1 MLGSIIAL
9 CQRAPGVLALKF
21 IFKPFSLV
29 AKRTSARC
37 ILTAVSCLLLA
48 FAITV
53 MFLSS
58 AHAQTSNQPVENL
71 PRLSLHPGEDATSI
85 ARHLRYT
92 NIEDVELSIGD
103 IKTKDTELKS
113 LPTDV
118 IQFGPAKDAIY
129 VRLNVENI
137 ADTDG
142 SWILFTG
149 RGSLTGIRIWRL
161 DGTPSLLF
169 DGTNKADLISNL
181 RTYQAFSAEI
191 GLAAGEE
198 ADIAIL
204 FSSAD
209 TTYLPLKLQTFRHY
223 FSDRRANIAMVS
235 AVVCGTLVLIFL
247 NLFFFRIT
255 GQSEFFWLALA
266 EIALAFN
273 TVHAEGYTTIFAFAT
288 HPILGMAFGD
298 IVKCAFAAFMAQ
310 FARTFVSTEQE
321 LPRIDLCLRIIIFAA
336 LTNILV
342 QMGASIWSESVRNYL
357 FYSAWL
363 IVVLSALFLPYVAI
377 VATRQLGREYWPL
390 ILAWGSLALYIFY
403 TAIASSGVI
412 SGLPV
417 LWHLAGPVGLFEA
430 FMATIALGLHIRAI
444 QVEKSALGIKLN
456 NSLIERLAISER
468 TVKLERER
476 ASALA
481 SLTDQNSLLHASG
494 HDMRQVVSVIQS
506 SAKALKRGYIGE
518 NFEELPELL
527 LASAGYLEDIAAT
540 SMSAS
545 VPEGSS
551 ADIVAL
557 SGTKIDELL
566 KPIERIY
573 RQVCREEKLD
583 FFVHPQPEI
592 FIVTDRALV
601 LRTLSNLLSNAVKF
615 SNPGGRIDLSVEM
628 ESHHV
633 IIEIMDRGR
642 GVSDAIAK
650 RLNSDVALGV
660 RENDDVAGTG
670 WGFAQSRTM
679 INRLDGSLEI
689 SGRNEGGCCVR
700 IKLPLATEELSF
712 CSSIALQDKF
722 QEAGL
727 DIGLFDGD
735 SEEDFSHERN
745 VIIPRIYT
753 IYDDTAKGR
762 ARIAKLD
769 AASTILIKPLCLEMS
784 KHPCL
789 TAYQKIK
796 TA

>member
-1 MLGSIIAL
+1 
-9 CQRAPGVLALKF
+9 LKF
-21 IFKPFSLV
+21 IFESIFLTPKKTAARSLPTTFSFLFF
-29 AKRTSARC
+29 A
-37 ILTAVSCLLLA
+37 LA
-48 FAITV
+48 TIV
-53 MFLSS
+53 IFLSS
-58 AHAQTSNQPVENL
+58 AHAETSIQPAENL
-71 PRLSLHPGEDATSI
+71 PRLSLQPGEDATSI
-85 ARHLRYT
+85 ASHLRFT
-92 NIEDVELSIGD
+92 PIENVQLSLDD
-103 IKTKDTELKS
+103 IKSKDAELKS

-118 IQFGPAKDAIY
+118 IQFGPAKNAIY
-129 VRLNVENI
+129 VRMNVENT

-161 DGTPSLLF
+161 DGTPRLLF
-169 DGTNKADLISNL
+169 DGLNKANLISNL
-181 RTYQAFSAEI
+181 RTYQAFSTEI
-191 GLAAGEE
+191 GLTSGET

-204 FSSAD
+204 FSSTD
-209 TTYLPLKLQTFRHY
+209 TTYLPLKLQTFRSF
-223 FSDRRANIAMVS
+223 FSDRRSNIAMVS

-266 EIALAFN
+266 EIALALN

-298 IVKCAFAAFMAQ
+298 IVKCAFAVFMAQ
-310 FARTFVSTEQE
+310 FARTFVSTKKE
-321 LPRIDLCLRIIIFAA
+321 LPRIDLCLRILIFAG
-336 LTNILV
+336 LVNIV
-342 QMGASIWSESVRNYL
+342 AQMGASIWSESVRNYL

-363 IVVLSALFLPYVAI
+363 IAVLSALFLPYVAV
-377 VATRQLGREYWPL
+377 VATRKLGREYWPL
-390 ILAWGSLALYIFY
+390 ILAWGSLALYILY

-430 FMATIALGLHIRAI
+430 LMATIALGLHIRAI
-444 QVEKSALGIKLN
+444 QVEKSALGSELN
-456 NSLIERLAISER
+456 NALIERLAISEK

-481 SLTDQNSLLHASG
+481 SLSDQNSLLHASG
-494 HDMRQVVSVIQS
+494 HDIRQVVSVIQN
-506 SAKALKRGYIGE
+506 SAKALERGYQGE
-518 NFEELPELL
+518 NLEELPELL
-527 LASAGYLEDIAAT
+527 LASAGYLENIAVT

-557 SGTKIDELL
+557 SGVKIGALL

-573 RQVCREEKLD
+573 RQVCREERLD
-583 FFVHPQPEI
+583 FFVHPLPEI
-592 FIVTDRALV
+592 CIVTDRALV

-628 ESHHV
+628 ESNEI
-633 IIEIMDRGR
+633 IIEILDRGR

-670 WGFAQSRTM
+670 WGFAQSHTM
-679 INRLDGSLEI
+679 INRLGGSLEI
-689 SGRNEGGCCVR
+689 SARKKGGCRVL
-700 IKLPLATEELSF
+700 IKLPLAIESLSF
-712 CSSIALQDKF
+712 CSSIDLEGKLQ
-722 QEAGL
+722 ESGL
-727 DIGLFDGD
+727 DLGLFDGD
-735 SEEDFSHERN
+735 SEDDLN
-745 VIIPRIYT
+745 QDQNINIQRIYT

-762 ARIAKLD
+762 ARIAQLGST
-769 AASTILIKPLCLEMS
+769 STILIKPLCLEMS

-789 TAYQKIK
+789 AKQSKIK